1 MQFTLCEYIGK
12 IYMVQY
18 TIYMIIRGN
27 RGAKAAIEVIT
38 EVIRGNRGAKAAI
51 EVIRVNQR

>member
-1 MQFTLCEYIGK
+1 
-12 IYMVQY
+12 MVQY